1 MDQIE
6 IDLRATNLNGRDTDT
21 IIVKANKN
29 KVNPRSTQSTG
40 EKPSEIFNTLDYI
53 NKADRKLYRI
63 NPNAGKD
70 SNFLNRFGVLPFNP
84 AAVEREEFLFL
95 SSHHLNQN
103 QEQQL
108 KETAI
113 NFFLKLL
120 AVVELKLILD

>member
-1 MDQIE
+1 MDQIG
-6 IDLRATNLNGRDTDT
+6 TFKSKKSGRDTDT
-21 IIVKANKN
+21 ITVKANKN

-40 EKPSEIFNTLDYI
+40 EQPTEIFNTLDYI

-84 AAVEREEFLFL
+84 AAEREKKFLFL

-103 QEQQL
+103 QEQRL
-108 KETAI
+108 KEMVM
-113 NFFLKLL
+113 NFF
-120 AVVELKLILD
+120 